1 VREEIPDVRAKRP
14 EISAALASIVDT
26 ATAKHLEDRYAD
38 DVELISDLEE
48 LLTLETQR
56 AGSLTGEATTVM
68 RSLPRGTR
76 RRVPF
81 RVRHRSLTTLAAAV
95 LVLVVAGVGVWL
107 ITRAHHGT
115 PNANQPSPGRTV
127 QVSICNTCAEA
138 YNPDGIG
145 GIAQDNSESG
155 LAIDGDPNTAWTTQN
170 YYTGQ
175 LGKPGVGIYV
185 SAPYTD
191 RIAAPTRPASRTAAG
206 GHSAVQLVSG
216 AARRS
221 LSRAMGSATRT
232 SSFGSRNF
240 RRTGS
245 TPRST
250 RSCSTGSPHP
260 FLVVL
265 LQG

>member
-1 VREEIPDVRAKRP
+1 
-14 EISAALASIVDT
+14 
-26 ATAKHLEDRYAD
+26 
-38 DVELISDLEE
+38 
-48 LLTLETQR
+48 LTLETQR

-185 SAPYTD
+185 SAPGTD
-191 RIAAPTRPASRTAAG
+191 ARQMVIDTQTPGFRATIYGSNRSPDATSFKN
-206 GHSAVQLVSG
+206 SG
-216 AARRS
+216 W
-221 LSRAMGSATRT
+221 RALGS
-232 SSFGSRNF
+232 
-240 RRTGS
+240 
-245 TPRST
+245 
-250 RSCSTGSPHP
+250 STGVRSRQAIALESDGKRYSY
-260 FLVVL
+260 FLVWITQLPPHREYAAVNEIL
-265 LQG
+265 LYR